1 MIEGLVQEIKNLRE
15 EISEIKTM
23 QLLILRYL
31 TPEDE
36 PSEEERKIFEREHE
50 FIPLEEALK
59 SWHSSGCIGSITTS
73 R

>member
-1 MIEGLVQEIKNLRE
+1 MIEGLVQEIENLRE

-23 QLLILRYL
+23 QLLILRAL
-31 TPEDE
+31 IPEDE

-59 SWHSSGCIGSITTS
+59 EIE
-73 R
+73 